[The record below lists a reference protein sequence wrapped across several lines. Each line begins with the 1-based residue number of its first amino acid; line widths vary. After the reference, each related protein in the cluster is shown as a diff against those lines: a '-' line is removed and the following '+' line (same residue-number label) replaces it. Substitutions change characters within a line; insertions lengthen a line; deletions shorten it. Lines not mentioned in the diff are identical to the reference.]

1 VRCDLDQQMSYPFP
15 SGKTSSSKE
24 SSNKVEDPPQQKVA
38 PGVVLDKDGKPCRT
52 CTSSAAWMAMMKS
65 GGKKSKAA
73 PAPVS
78 TRSDCPPDVEE
89 LGRSTWTLL
98 HSVAAT
104 YPETAPPET
113 QSIMKQF
120 ISTFSRLYPCYV
132 CAEDFRDWMK
142 EPGNE
147 PRVEGQDG
155 LGTWACQAHN
165 AVNVKLGK
173 PEFDCSLW
181 KQRWKDGWKDGR
193 CD

>member
-1 VRCDLDQQMSYPFP
+1 MSFPFLP
-15 SGKTSSSKE
+15 GKVSGSKE
-24 SSNKVEDPPQQKVA
+24 QSRDNEETPQQKTA
-38 PGVVLDKDGKPCRT
+38 PGVVLGKDGKPCRT

-65 GGKKSKAA
+65 GGKKPKPAA
-73 PAPVS
+73 VPTAPP
-78 TRSDCPPDVEE
+78 SDCPPDVEE
-89 LGRSTWTLL
+89 LGRSTWMLL
-98 HSVAAT
+98 HSMAAT
-104 YPETAPPET
+104 YPEVATPET

-132 CAEDFRDWMK
+132 CAEDFQGWLK

-147 PRVEGQDG
+147 PKVKGQDELG
-155 LGTWACQAHN
+155 LWACQAHN